1 MLTAGV
7 STACL
12 YPLPTE
18 DALYELALGG
28 VQRTEIFINT
38 HSELRKSFIM
48 SMAELLRRF
57 DMKCC
62 SLHPFTGEMESMMFF
77 SPYERRVQDMLDYYK
92 HYFAAME
99 ALGAEVFVLHGGK
112 AAGNVSLYAERFSRI
127 AETAKEFGVTVAQE
141 NVARFA
147 SRSVDFLTA
156 LKKELGDQARFVLD
170 VKQAVRSGENPDAML
185 EALGS
190 SVVHVHISDHG
201 AYGDCQLLGNGSF
214 QIKRF
219 LTRLSE
225 LSLDC
230 SVMLELYRNAF
241 GSTGELVQNYQVLE
255 RMIQSLYEQEKKS
268 L

>member
-1 MLTAGV
+1 
-7 STACL
+7 
-12 YPLPTE
+12 
-18 DALYELALGG
+18 
-28 VQRTEIFINT
+28 
-38 HSELRKSFIM
+38 
-48 SMAELLRRF
+48 MAELLKRF

-99 ALGAEVFVLHGGK
+99 ALGAEIFVLHGGK

-127 AETAKEFGVTVAQE
+127 AETAKEFGVIVAQE

-147 SRSVDFLTA
+147 SRSLSFL
-156 LKKELGDQARFVLD
+156 KELKEALGGKAKFVLD
-170 VKQAVRSGENPDAML
+170 VKQAVRSGENPESML
-185 EALGS
+185 ETLGD

-219 LTRLSE
+219 LTRLSA
-225 LSLDC
+225 LSPDC
-230 SVMLELYRNAF
+230 SVILELYRNAF

-255 RMIQSLYEQEKKS
+255 RMVQSL
-268 L
+268 

>member
-1 MLTAGV
+1 MLNAGV

-12 YPLPTE
+12 YPQPLE

-28 VQRTEIFINT
+28 VQQTEIFINT
-38 HSELRKSFIM
+38 HSELRRSFIM

-57 DMKCC
+57 DMKCR

-99 ALGAEVFVLHGGK
+99 ALGAEIFVLHGNK
-112 AAGNVSLYAERFSRI
+112 AAGNIPLYAERFSRI
-127 AETAKEFGVTVAQE
+127 ASAAKDFGVTVAQE

-147 SRSVDFLTA
+147 SRSLDFLTE
-156 LKKELGDQARFVLD
+156 LKKELGSEAKFVLD
-170 VKQAVRSGENPDAML
+170 VKQAVRSGESPEAML
-185 EALGS
+185 EALGG

-201 AYGDCQLLGNGSF
+201 AYGDCLLVGSGSF
-214 QIKRF
+214 RIKRF

-225 LSLDC
+225 LSPDC

-241 GSTGELVQNYQVLE
+241 GSTADLVQNYQVLE
-255 RMIQSLYEQEKKS
+255 RMIQSIYEQERKS